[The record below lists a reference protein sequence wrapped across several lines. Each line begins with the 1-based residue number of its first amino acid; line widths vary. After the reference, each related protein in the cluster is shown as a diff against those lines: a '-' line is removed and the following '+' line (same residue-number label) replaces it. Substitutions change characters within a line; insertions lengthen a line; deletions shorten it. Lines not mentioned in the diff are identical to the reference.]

1 MSTEEFPEEDF
12 LPVEDLTENEIKNF
26 GEYYFPFS
34 ELMKYDEFIIH
45 SSYYNDEFL
54 PSVEYV
60 KVGKYSFQNMITNE
74 IHEVKED
81 MVHRLKVALRPNSPE
96 LAYL

>member
-1 MSTEEFPEEDF
+1 MILKLLQSKQINYPSGSALE
-12 LPVEDLTENEIKNF
+12 
-26 GEYYFPFS
+26 
-34 ELMKYDEFIIH
+34 
-45 SSYYNDEFL
+45 YYNDEFL